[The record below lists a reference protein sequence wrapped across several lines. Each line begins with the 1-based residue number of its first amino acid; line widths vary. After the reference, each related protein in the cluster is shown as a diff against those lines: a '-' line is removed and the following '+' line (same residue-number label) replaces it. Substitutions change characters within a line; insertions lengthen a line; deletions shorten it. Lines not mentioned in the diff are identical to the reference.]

1 MLNEAVPSRPIVW
14 NEDVAALSFPPFSA
28 RAVRDVA
35 TGLLAM
41 AFRPAFKNVRPTTA
55 NHCAAVTISPSP
67 TSASRHT
74 AMTALRLS
82 VSIIYLVYERFGY
95 LWLVLSFKR
104 MTRKG
109 LTAR

>member
-1 MLNEAVPSRPIVW
+1 
-14 NEDVAALSFPPFSA
+14 
-28 RAVRDVA
+28 
-35 TGLLAM
+35 
-41 AFRPAFKNVRPTTA
+41 
-55 NHCAAVTISPSP
+55 
-67 TSASRHT
+67 
-74 AMTALRLS
+74 MTALRLS